1 MSIIDRV
8 KSMFGTEQR
17 TFEYWCTN
25 CESTFESPKSDM
37 STVSC
42 PSCGETRVRSAATVK
57 TAQ

>member
-8 KSMFGTEQR
+8 KAMFGTNDR

-42 PSCGETRVRSAATVK
+42 PECGETRIRSAK
-57 TAQ
+57 TAEMAQ